1 MEEYFKRNLTL
12 SATLNY
18 EEAIRDSKYVII
30 STPTNY
36 DPEQNYFD
44 TSSVEDC
51 IKKVLEV
58 NSVATIVVKS
68 TIPVGFIRTV
78 KKTYY

>member
-36 DPEQNYFD
+36 DPE
-44 TSSVEDC
+44 
-51 IKKVLEV
+51 
-58 NSVATIVVKS
+58 
-68 TIPVGFIRTV
+68 
-78 KKTYY
+78 